1 MAEYFAI
8 DKEKIT
14 VDNGEIKRRLS
25 LSRDFDVSVF
35 DGMLER
41 VLSEITPKCC
51 YIKTNVSVCG
61 KQVDL
66 GFAKVESSALAKNL
80 SGCKDAF
87 VFAVTLGHSVDRM
100 LSRLSRLSPAEFFV
114 CDGICSA
121 LAENVC
127 DEAEKVIKGNLDCKP
142 RFSPGYGDLDISVQR
157 DVLTSLNAE
166 KLLGITLTDSNL
178 MIPQKSITAVVGI
191 RN

>member
-25 LSRDFDVSVF
+25 VSKDFDVSVY
-35 DGMLER
+35 DGMLEK

-51 YIKTNVSVCG
+51 YIKTDVSVCG

-66 GFAKVESSALAKNL
+66 GFTKAESSALAKNIG
-80 SGCKDAF
+80 SCNEAF

-121 LAENVC
+121 LAESVC
-127 DEAEKVIKGNLDCKP
+127 DKAEEIIKGNLDSKP

-157 DVLTSLNAE
+157 DVLAALNAE

-178 MIPQKSITAVVGI
+178 MIPQKSITAVMGI
-191 RN
+191 KE